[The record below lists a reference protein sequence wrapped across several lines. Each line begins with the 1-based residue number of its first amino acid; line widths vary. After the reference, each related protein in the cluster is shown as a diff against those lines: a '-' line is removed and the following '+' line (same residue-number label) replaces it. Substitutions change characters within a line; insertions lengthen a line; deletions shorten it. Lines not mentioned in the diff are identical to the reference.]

1 MQLLIRRV
9 CMSYRALYRKWRPVD
24 FDDVAGQ
31 EHIVSI
37 LRNEVK
43 ENKLSHAYLF
53 CGTRGTGKTS
63 IAKILAK
70 AVNCENPVGG
80 NPCNECESCRAVNS
94 GSGVDVIELDAASN
108 NGVDDVRRIRDEVFF
123 APVSSKYKVYI
134 IDEVHML
141 TLPAFNALLKT
152 IEEPPSHA
160 IFILATT
167 EFAKVPATILSRC
180 QRYDFRRIPVST
192 IEKRILSVCEGENI
206 KIEADA
212 AKLIAKL
219 ADGALRDA
227 LSILDQCFAS
237 TDNITYETAAK
248 ITGIGTRTY
257 LGGLAQAIID
267 TNFPAALEAVEEL
280 SKTSKGYVTA
290 AEELLV
296 LLRDALVIKSV
307 SEPSEL
313 LASPPLDHE
322 VARSLSDLSEARLLN
337 LCSICQDEADKIK
350 RLGGR
355 RTDFEVFVFKL
366 CSPLSLGSLE
376 AYEERLFELERKL
389 SGVDTVSV
397 PTQAPKAAEEKPKVS
412 EEKPKTPSNSWAEIK
427 AKLEPS
433 VASVAANCEVI
444 EYTDEFVIKAKGMS
458 YRLLTSG
465 STIVSQIKT
474 VASTVTGRDI
484 KITVQ
489 SAEEEKDA
497 FDSLRDTGIKFI
509 D

>member
-1 MQLLIRRV
+1 
-9 CMSYRALYRKWRPVD
+9 MSYRALYRKWRPVD

-70 AVNCENPVGG
+70 AVNCENPKDG
-80 NPCNECESCRAVNS
+80 NPCNECESCKAVNS
-94 GSGVDVIELDAASN
+94 GASVDVIELDAASN

-123 APVSSKYKVYI
+123 SPVSSKYKVYI

-180 QRYDFRRIPVST
+180 QRYDFRRIPVAT
-192 IEKRILSVCEGENI
+192 IEKRILSVCEKENI
-206 KIEADA
+206 KIEGDA

-237 TDNITYETAAK
+237 TDDITYEVAAK

-257 LGGLAQAIID
+257 LNSLAQAVINSD
-267 TNFPAALEAVEEL
+267 FPSALKAVEEL
-280 SKTSKGYVTA
+280 SLTSKGYVTA

-296 LLRDALVIKSV
+296 LLRDALVIKTV
-307 SEPSEL
+307 SDPSEL
-313 LASPPLDHE
+313 LASPPLDHA
-322 VARSLSDLSEARLLN
+322 VAQSLSSLSEARLLN

-389 SGVDTVSV
+389 AGAPAVTVTEKKVEVKV
-397 PTQAPKAAEEKPKVS
+397 PEKAP
-412 EEKPKTPSNSWAEIK
+412 EKPKTIQEKPSAPSNNWAEIK

-433 VASVAANCEVI
+433 VASIAANCEVK
-444 EYTDEFVIKAKGMS
+444 EEADEFILKAKGMS

-465 STIVSQIKT
+465 STIVDQIKA
-474 VASTVTGRDI
+474 VASTVTGRSI
-484 KITVQ
+484 KITVLN
-489 SAEEEKDA
+489 AEEERDA
-497 FDSLRDTGIKFI
+497 FDALRDTGIKFI

>member
-1 MQLLIRRV
+1 
-9 CMSYRALYRKWRPVD
+9 MSYRALYRKWRPVD

-70 AVNCENPVGG
+70 AVNCENPKDG
-80 NPCNECESCRAVNS
+80 NPCNECESCKAVNS

-123 APVSSKYKVYI
+123 SPVSSKYKVYI

-180 QRYDFRRIPVST
+180 QRYDFRRIPVAT
-192 IEKRILSVCEGENI
+192 IEKRILSVCEKENI
-206 KIEADA
+206 KIEGDA

-237 TDNITYETAAK
+237 TDDITYEVAAK

-257 LGGLAQAIID
+257 LNSLAQAVINSD
-267 TNFPAALEAVEEL
+267 FPSALKAVEEL
-280 SKTSKGYVTA
+280 SLTSKGYVTA

-296 LLRDALVIKSV
+296 LLRDALVIKTV
-307 SEPSEL
+307 SDPSEL
-313 LASPPLDHE
+313 LASPPLDHA
-322 VARSLSDLSEARLLN
+322 VAQSLSSLSEARLLN

-389 SGVDTVSV
+389 AGAPAVTVTEKKAEVKV
-397 PTQAPKAAEEKPKVS
+397 PEKAEEKPKIIQ
-412 EEKPKTPSNSWAEIK
+412 EKPSAPSNNWAEVK

-433 VASVAANCEVI
+433 VASIAANCEVK
-444 EYTDEFVIKAKGMS
+444 EEADEFILKAKGMS

-465 STIVSQIKT
+465 STIVDQIKA
-474 VASTVTGRDI
+474 VASTVTGRSI
-484 KITVQ
+484 KITVLN
-489 SAEEEKDA
+489 AEEERDA
-497 FDSLRDTGIKFI
+497 FDALRDTGIKFI

>member
-1 MQLLIRRV
+1 
-9 CMSYRALYRKWRPVD
+9 
-24 FDDVAGQ
+24 
-31 EHIVSI
+31 
-37 LRNEVK
+37 
-43 ENKLSHAYLF
+43 
-53 CGTRGTGKTS
+53 
-63 IAKILAK
+63 
-70 AVNCENPVGG
+70 
-80 NPCNECESCRAVNS
+80 
-94 GSGVDVIELDAASN
+94 
-108 NGVDDVRRIRDEVFF
+108 
-123 APVSSKYKVYI
+123 
-134 IDEVHML
+134 VHML

-180 QRYDFRRIPVST
+180 QRYDFRRIPVAT
-192 IEKRILSVCEGENI
+192 IEKRILSVCEKENI
-206 KIEADA
+206 KIEGDA

-237 TDNITYETAAK
+237 TDDITYEVAAK

-257 LGGLAQAIID
+257 LNSLAQAVINSD
-267 TNFPAALEAVEEL
+267 FPSALKAVEEL
-280 SKTSKGYVTA
+280 SLTSKGYVTA

-296 LLRDALVIKSV
+296 LLRDALVIKTV
-307 SEPSEL
+307 SDPSEL
-313 LASPPLDHE
+313 LASPPLDHA
-322 VARSLSDLSEARLLN
+322 VAQSLSSLSEARLLN

-389 SGVDTVSV
+389 TGAPTVTVTEKKVEVKV
-397 PTQAPKAAEEKPKVS
+397 PEKAP
-412 EEKPKTPSNSWAEIK
+412 EKPKTIQEKPSAPSNSWAEIK

-433 VASVAANCEVI
+433 VASIAANCEVT
-444 EYTDEFVIKAKGMS
+444 ESADEIIIKAKGMS
-458 YRLLTSG
+458 YRLLTS
-465 STIVSQIKT
+465 STTIVSQIKA

-484 KITVQ
+484 KITVE
-489 SAEEEKDA
+489 SAEEKKDA

>member
-1 MQLLIRRV
+1 
-9 CMSYRALYRKWRPVD
+9 MSYRALYRKWRPCD

-37 LRNEVK
+37 LRNEIK

-70 AVNCENPVGG
+70 AVNCENHKNG

-94 GSGVDVIELDAASN
+94 GSSVDVIELDAASN

-206 KIEADA
+206 TIEADA

-257 LGGLAQAIID
+257 LASLAQAVID
-267 TNFPAALEAVEEL
+267 SDFPAALKAVEEL
-280 SKTSKGYVTA
+280 SSTSKGYVTA

-296 LLRDALVIKSV
+296 LLRDALVIKTV

-313 LASPPLDHE
+313 LASPPLDHA
-322 VARSLSDLSEARLLN
+322 VAHSLSSLSEARLLN
-337 LCSICQDEADKIK
+337 LCSVCQDEADKIK

-389 SGVDTVSV
+389 SGVETVAVTEKKEPPKPKTEV
-397 PTQAPKAAEEKPKVS
+397 PKMPAEKPKA
-412 EEKPKTPSNSWAEIK
+412 PSNSWAEIK

-433 VASVAANCEVI
+433 VASIAANCIVTEG
-444 EYTDEFVIKAKGMS
+444 DNEFIIKAKGMS
-458 YRLLTSG
+458 YRLLTS
-465 STIVSQIKT
+465 STTIVSQIKT
-474 VASTVTGRDI
+474 VASAVTGSDI
-484 KITVQ
+484 KITVLN
-489 SAEEEKDA
+489 AEEEKDA
-497 FDSLRDTGIKFI
+497 FDALRDTGIKFI